1 MVRYNFADKRVKHC
15 EIAITGYKS
24 SVFSL
29 QSTSKVDN
37 KAVFTGA
44 KNKVLKELKVF
55 LKEQNVPK
63 ATLSKIMDAVN
74 NTSYCYKYSN
84 KDRESVD
91 IKAFN
96 EFTGIFYNIRI
107 EYNLSRLLKV
117 APKNKVNR
125 RGENIFEKR
134 LCQSYGASVLLSRYK
149 EAKNTISF
157 YKLSNVITKPA
168 IQAIKDSVE
177 CRIKSLM
184 FGDDKLVLNV
194 RTEII
199 FKLTEDIEIMI
210 YLKPLD
216 RHCNMRGNEI
226 ELRFDVVG
234 VRYKD
239 VYIKELEDITVE
251 PTEEVVEEAEK
262 HAKLFE
268 EVYKIAKSMQ

>member
-1 MVRYNFADKRVKHC
+1 MVRYNFVDKRVKHC
-15 EIAITGYKS
+15 KITITGYKS

-29 QSTSKVDN
+29 QSTSKADN
-37 KAVFTGA
+37 KAVFTGT
-44 KNKVLKELKVF
+44 KNKVLRELKGF
-55 LKEQNVPK
+55 LKEQSVPK

-74 NTSYCYKYSN
+74 STSECYKYS
-84 KDRESVD
+84 KEESVSAD
-91 IKAFN
+91 VKAFN

-117 APKNKVNR
+117 APRDRVNKK
-125 RGENIFEKR
+125 GENIFEKR
-134 LCQSYGASVLLSRYK
+134 LCQKYGTSLLLSRYK
-149 EAKNTISF
+149 EAKNAISF
-157 YKLSNVITKPA
+157 YKLSNIITKPT

-177 CRIKSLM
+177 CRIKTLM
-184 FGDDKLVLNV
+184 FGSDRLVLNI
-194 RTEII
+194 RTEIS

-216 RHCNMRGNEI
+216 RHCNMRDNEI

-239 VYIKELEDITVE
+239 TYIEELKDITEE

-268 EVYKIAKSMQ
+268 RVYKIAKSMQ

>member
-1 MVRYNFADKRVKHC
+1 
-15 EIAITGYKS
+15 
-24 SVFSL
+24 
-29 QSTSKVDN
+29 
-37 KAVFTGA
+37 
-44 KNKVLKELKVF
+44 
-55 LKEQNVPK
+55 
-63 ATLSKIMDAVN
+63 MDVVN

-84 KDRESVD
+84 KDSESVD

-117 APKNKVNR
+117 APKNRVNR

-134 LCQSYGASVLLSRYK
+134 LCQKYGTSLLLSRYK
-149 EAKNTISF
+149 EAKNAISF
-157 YKLSNVITKPA
+157 YKLSNVITKSA

-177 CRIKSLM
+177 CRVKSPM
-184 FGDDKLVLNV
+184 FGSAKLNLNV
-194 RTEII
+194 RTEIS

-226 ELRFDVVG
+226 ELRLDVVG

-239 VYIKELEDITVE
+239 IHIKELKDITE
-251 PTEEVVEEAEK
+251 APTEEIAEEAEK
-262 HAKLFE
+262 HAKIFE
-268 EVYKIAKSMQ
+268 KVYKIAKSMQ